1 MDPLQSLMSV
11 GLDCGYNQNRKPGL
25 QPGYVAQLQNRIGIL
40 IVSCSYCLVE
50 LETLLEQQ
58 SQALR
63 IQAAAPP
70 RPTQFE
76 ERRQS
81 IQSTQSHN
89 YSLPPIQP
97 QPRYPYVSTCSPTDR
112 RSSYDEK
119 PTSARS
125 RDATALEHL
134 AHAAAT
140 SPPATDRRSPASD
153 IDPNLG
159 FAAVSFP
166 TFPHDIFISNT
177 QSYATPTRETE
188 IEFTALDRNTGAVVP
203 FGPEADGFP
212 PKEILEIMFV
222 RQPLF

>member
-1 MDPLQSLMSV
+1 MD
-11 GLDCGYNQNRKPGL
+11 Y
-25 QPGYVAQLQNRIGIL
+25 
-40 IVSCSYCLVE
+40 SYCLVE
-50 LETLLEQQ
+50 LEALLEQQ

-63 IQAAAPP
+63 IQATAAQP

-81 IQSTQSHN
+81 IPSVTSHT

-97 QPRYPYVSTCSPTDR
+97 QPQYPYVPKCIQTDR
-112 RSSYDEK
+112 TPSYDEK
-119 PTSARS
+119 PTSTRS
-125 RDATALEHL
+125 GDATALDHL

-140 SPPATDRRSPASD
+140 SPPATDKRSPTSNSD

-188 IEFTALDRNTGAVVP
+188 K
-203 FGPEADGFP
+203 FP
-212 PKEILEIMFV
+212 PLVKIPV
-222 RQPLF
+222 Q

>member
-1 MDPLQSLMSV
+1 MDTLQSLMSV

-25 QPGYVAQLQNRIGIL
+25 QPGYVAQLQNRIGMIMMD
-40 IVSCSYCLVE
+40 CSYCLVE
-50 LETLLEQQ
+50 LESLLEQQ
-58 SQALR
+58 SQTLR
-63 IQAAAPP
+63 IQAIAPP

-81 IQSTQSHN
+81 IPSAPSHK
-89 YSLPPIQP
+89 YSLPPIQTQP
-97 QPRYPYVSTCSPTDR
+97 QHPRVATCSPTDR
-112 RSSYDEK
+112 RSSHDEK

-140 SPPATDRRSPASD
+140 SPPATDKRSPTSNSD

-166 TFPHDIFISNT
+166 TFPHDIFISNA

-188 IEFTALDRNTGAVVP
+188 SALGQDTGAVLP

-212 PKEILEIMFV
+212 LKEILEIMFV
-222 RQPLF
+222 